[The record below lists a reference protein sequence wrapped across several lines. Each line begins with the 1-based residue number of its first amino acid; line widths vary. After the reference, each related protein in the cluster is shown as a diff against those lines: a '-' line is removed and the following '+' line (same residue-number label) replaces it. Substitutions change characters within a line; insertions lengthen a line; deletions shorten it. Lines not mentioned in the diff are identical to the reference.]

1 MLGVIEE
8 KKKITGWRYL
18 APVEALRVKDVLMDR
33 VHFFDLRSLKRET
46 CDKESRVYFFSSS
59 AIRRLG

>member
-8 KKKITGWRYL
+8 KKKITGWRDT

-33 VHFFDLRSLKRET
+33 VHFFDLRSLE
-46 CDKESRVYFFSSS
+46 
-59 AIRRLG
+59 A